1 VTWLRIEL
9 ERRYADPA
17 YRPGWTSDRAP
28 WASSDNVRREFGAWA
43 FEQLDELQRRVRA
56 DRIKELEAEITPE
69 LLQAAARGLKGAIPR
84 MLAKAEGVR
93 LVEPNADFNRI
104 CELEELRERQGGKGG
119 PGRPASGADPNTP
132 TAQAARD
139 LWRLRQVILPRFWPE
154 AGKGGV
160 GPTNEALAA
169 IVAARH
175 AGVTAREALNWYKNE
190 RLASL

>member
-1 VTWLRIEL
+1 VTWRTIEL

-17 YRPGWTSDRAP
+17 FTPGWTTDRPP
-28 WASSDNVRREFGAWA
+28 WASSDKVRSEFAAWA
-43 FEQLDELQRRVRA
+43 SAQLDELQRRVRA
-56 DRIKELEAEITPE
+56 DRIAELEEEITPE
-69 LLQAAARGLKGAIPR
+69 LLQAAARGLKGSIPR
-84 MLAKAEGVR
+84 MLAKADGVR
-93 LVEPNADFNRI
+93 LVEPNADFNRM

-119 PGRPASGADPNTP
+119 PGRPASGADSKTL

-160 GPTNEALAA
+160 GPKNEALAA

-175 AGVTAREALNWYKNE
+175 AGATAREALNWYKNE